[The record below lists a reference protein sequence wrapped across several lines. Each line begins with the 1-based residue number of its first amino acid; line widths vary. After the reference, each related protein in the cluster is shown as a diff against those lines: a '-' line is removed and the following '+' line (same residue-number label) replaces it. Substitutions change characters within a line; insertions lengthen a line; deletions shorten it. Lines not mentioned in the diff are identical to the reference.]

1 MLFIAEIGM
10 NHNGNYD
17 LACELIKQAKYSG
30 ADIAKFQL
38 GWRADKGEINCLDID
53 ILNKLNR
60 WCEYYQIELLFSIFT
75 DSAFELAQGIDCRR
89 YKIASRTVMENLDL
103 VKKIISQGR
112 ETIISLGMWNKK
124 DPPLEKAANIKY
136 LWCKSKYP
144 TEPIDLKEIP
154 KNFTSSIYDGYS
166 DHSIGIDIP
175 LMAVSRGAE
184 IIEKHFT
191 LDKSDTTIRD
201 HALSATPD
209 EFLTMTRIGRNIY
222 RNIKLGV

>member
-1 MLFIAEIGM
+1 
-10 NHNGNYD
+10 
-17 LACELIKQAKYSG
+17 
-30 ADIAKFQL
+30 
-38 GWRADKGEINCLDID
+38 
-53 ILNKLNR
+53 
-60 WCEYYQIELLFSIFT
+60 
-75 DSAFELAQGIDCRR
+75 
-89 YKIASRTVMENLDL
+89 MENLDL

>member
-1 MLFIAEIGM
+1 MSCNTI
-10 NHNGNYD
+10 
-17 LACELIKQAKYSG
+17 
-30 ADIAKFQL
+30 
-38 GWRADKGEINCLDID
+38 
-53 ILNKLNR
+53 
-60 WCEYYQIELLFSIFT
+60 
-75 DSAFELAQGIDCRR
+75 
-89 YKIASRTVMENLDL
+89 KIAPTRKQ
-103 VKKIISQGR
+103 KK
-112 ETIISLGMWNKK
+112 L
-124 DPPLEKAANIKY
+124 KAANIKY

-209 EFLTMTRIGRNIY
+209 EFMTRIGRNIY